1 MSVMIEPNG
10 AVNVEMDGLLIV
22 SNTRREST
30 WVTCMLVILD
40 DSILYVTGY
49 NRCDLNVEYTLVPGQ
64 IVVRILNLCTVCDD
78 LYHLYEG
85 QHGWNPIPMS
95 LAHCISRIMVSQLY

>member
-49 NRCDLNVEYTLVPGQ
+49 NRCDLNVEYSLPGQ
-64 IVVRILNLCTVCDD
+64 RVFRILNLCTVCDD

-85 QHGWNPIPMS
+85 QHGWIPIPTY
-95 LAHCISRIMVSQLY
+95 LAHRISRIMVSQLY